1 MPWPGKLGL
10 SCRYYP
16 FYTRRQI
23 FFESEDYVVKWKKKE
38 GFFER
43 FFGISKNGSTMK
55 IEILAGI
62 TTFITI
68 AYILILNP
76 QILADPYVIMGDTAM
91 AEKISN
97 GVFIGTCIGA
107 FIGTIL
113 CALYAKVPF
122 AQAPGMGLNAF
133 FAYTVVLGMG
143 YSYNEALVIVFISGI
158 FFIVITAI
166 GLREAIIRSIPD
178 AVKMAI
184 TPGIGLFITIIGL
197 KNAGLVVSNNV
208 TLVSMVDFAQWRT
221 DSGNITLICGAL
233 VALIGLI
240 VIGVLHAKKV
250 KGSILFGIIAATIF
264 GIPLGVT
271 KLSAFDM
278 NLAAKFRDFTEISL
292 FKMDFSGLFAGEN
305 VINTILTVTMLVL
318 SFSLVNM
325 FDSIGTLMG
334 AAKQSGMIDNNG
346 EIIHMKEALMSD
358 AISTAAGAMVGTSTV
373 TTVVESSAGIAAGGK
388 TGMTSLV
395 TALLF
400 LAAIIFAP
408 IVNIVPGSA
417 TAPALIFVGILMLG
431 NIKDVDF
438 SDMTN
443 ALPAFCTIVFMPF
456 TYSIANGVAVGLIMY
471 CFIKLFTGKK
481 NEIKT
486 LTWIISLIFIF
497 RYAFMTLG

>member
-1 MPWPGKLGL
+1 MECSFSKWKTCGTGK
-10 SCRYYP
+10 
-16 FYTRRQI
+16 QK
-23 FFESEDYVVKWKKKE
+23 FFEREDYSKMEEKKD

-55 IEILAGI
+55 IEVLAGV

-76 QILADPYVIMGDTAM
+76 QILADPYVIMGDAAM
-91 AEKISN
+91 AGKISN
-97 GVFIGTCIGA
+97 GVFIGTYIGA
-107 FIGTIL
+107 
-113 CALYAKVPF
+113 
-122 AQAPGMGLNAF
+122 
-133 FAYTVVLGMG
+133 
-143 YSYNEALVIVFISGI
+143 FISGI
-158 FFIVITAI
+158 FFIVITAV

-178 AVKMAI
+178 AVKLAI

-197 KNAGLVVSNNV
+197 KNAGLVVSNPS
-208 TLVSMVDFAQWRT
+208 TLVSMVDFAQWRSE
-221 DSGNITLICGAL
+221 DGNMALVCGAL
-233 VALIGLI
+233 VALVGLV
-240 VIGVLHAKKV
+240 VIGVLHAKNV
-250 KGSILFGIIAATIF
+250 KGSILLGIVAATIV

-278 NLAAKFRDFTEISL
+278 NIGAKFADFFEVS
-292 FKMDFSGLFAGEN
+292 FMKMDFGGMFSGKNPVDTFF
-305 VINTILTVTMLVL
+305 TVLMLVI

-334 AAKQSGMIDNNG
+334 AAKQSGMIDKDG

-373 TTVVESSAGIAAGGK
+373 TTVVESSAGIAAGGR

-400 LAAIIFAP
+400 LASIIFAP
-408 IVNIVPGSA
+408 IVGIVPGAA

-443 ALPAFCTIVFMPF
+443 ALPAFCTIVLMPF

-471 CFIKLFTGKK
+471 CLIKLFTGK
-481 NEIKT
+481 IKDVRV
-486 LTWIISLIFIF
+486 LTAIISIVFVL

>member
-1 MPWPGKLGL
+1 M
-10 SCRYYP
+10 R
-16 FYTRRQI
+16 
-23 FFESEDYVVKWKKKE
+23 
-38 GFFER
+38 
-43 FFGISKNGSTMK
+43 
-55 IEILAGI
+55 IEVLAGV

-76 QILADPYVIMGDTAM
+76 QILSDPYMIMGDTVM
-91 AEKISN
+91 AGKISN

-158 FFIVITAI
+158 FFIVITAV

-197 KNAGLVVSNNV
+197 KNAGLVVGNSA
-208 TLVSMVDFAQWRT
+208 TLVSMVDFAQWR
-221 DSGNITLICGAL
+221 SEEGNITLICGAL

-240 VIGVLHAKKV
+240 VIGVLHARNV
-250 KGSILFGIIAATIF
+250 KGSILYGILAATIA

-278 NLAAKFRDFTEISL
+278 NIGGKFSDFAEVSFL
-292 FKMDFSGLFAGEN
+292 KMDFAGLFSGEN
-305 VINTILTVTMLVL
+305 AVSTFLTVFMLVL

-334 AAKQSGMIDNNG
+334 AAKQSGMIDKDG
-346 EIIHMKEALMSD
+346 EIIHMKEA
-358 AISTAAGAMVGTSTV
+358 
-373 TTVVESSAGIAAGGK
+373 
-388 TGMTSLV
+388 
-395 TALLF
+395 
-400 LAAIIFAP
+400 
-408 IVNIVPGSA
+408 
-417 TAPALIFVGILMLG
+417 
-431 NIKDVDF
+431 
-438 SDMTN
+438 
-443 ALPAFCTIVFMPF
+443 
-456 TYSIANGVAVGLIMY
+456 
-471 CFIKLFTGKK
+471 
-481 NEIKT
+481 
-486 LTWIISLIFIF
+486 
-497 RYAFMTLG
+497 

>member
-1 MPWPGKLGL
+1 M
-10 SCRYYP
+10 
-16 FYTRRQI
+16 
-23 FFESEDYVVKWKKKE
+23 EKKD

-43 FFGISKNGSTMK
+43 FFGISKNGSTMR
-55 IEILAGI
+55 IEILAGV

-76 QILADPYVIMGDTAM
+76 QILADPYMIMGDGAM

-113 CALYAKVPF
+113 CSLYAKVPF
-122 AQAPGMGLNAF
+122 AQALGMGLNAF

-158 FFIVITAI
+158 FFIVITAV

-178 AVKMAI
+178 AVKLAI

-197 KNAGLVVSNNV
+197 KNAGLVVSNPS
-208 TLVSMVDFAQWRT
+208 TLVSMVDFAQWRSE
-221 DSGNITLICGAL
+221 DGNVTMICGAL

-240 VIGVLHAKKV
+240 VIGVLHSRNV
-250 KGSILFGIIAATIF
+250 KGSILFGIAAATIA

-278 NLAAKFRDFTEISL
+278 NIGEKFSDFAEVSFL
-292 FKMDFSGLFAGEN
+292 NMDFGGMFSGKN
-305 VINTILTVTMLVL
+305 PVDTCLTVAMLVV

-334 AAKQSGMIDNNG
+334 AAKQSGMIDKDG

-358 AISTAAGAMVGTSTV
+358 AISTAAGAMVGTSNLHGNN
-373 TTVVESSAGIAAGGK
+373 SSRIQRRYCCRGK
-388 TGMTSLV
+388 NG
-395 TALLF
+395 
-400 LAAIIFAP
+400 
-408 IVNIVPGSA
+408 NDQPGDSSSVSWLHYLC
-417 TAPALIFVGILMLG
+417 PGCGDCPWSG
-431 NIKDVDF
+431 NSSG
-438 SDMTN
+438 SD
-443 ALPAFCTIVFMPF
+443 LCG
-456 TYSIANGVAVGLIMY
+456 YS
-471 CFIKLFTGKK
+471 
-481 NEIKT
+481 
-486 LTWIISLIFIF
+486 
-497 RYAFMTLG
+497 YAQQH

>member
-1 MPWPGKLGL
+1 MECSFLKWKTCGTGK
-10 SCRYYP
+10 
-16 FYTRRQI
+16 QK
-23 FFESEDYVVKWKKKE
+23 FFEREDYSKMEEKKD

-55 IEILAGI
+55 IEVWAGV

-76 QILADPYVIMGDTAM
+76 QILADPYVIMGDAAM
-91 AEKISN
+91 AGKISN

-158 FFIVITAI
+158 FFIVITAV

-178 AVKMAI
+178 AVKLAI

-197 KNAGLVVSNNV
+197 KNAGLVVSNPS
-208 TLVSMVDFAQWRT
+208 TLVSMVDFAQWRSE
-221 DSGNITLICGAL
+221 DGNMALVCGAL
-233 VALIGLI
+233 VALVGLV
-240 VIGVLHAKKV
+240 VIGVLHAKNV
-250 KGSILFGIIAATIF
+250 KGSILLGIVAATIV

-278 NLAAKFRDFTEISL
+278 NIGAKFADFFEVS
-292 FKMDFSGLFAGEN
+292 FMKMDFGGMFSGKNPIDTFF
-305 VINTILTVTMLVL
+305 TVLMLVI

-334 AAKQSGMIDNNG
+334 AAKQSGMIDKDG

-373 TTVVESSAGIAAGGK
+373 TTVVESSAGIAAGGR

-400 LAAIIFAP
+400 LGSIIFAP
-408 IVNIVPGSA
+408 IVGIVPGAA

-471 CFIKLFTGKK
+471 CLIKLFTGK
-481 NEIKT
+481 IKDVRV
-486 LTWIISLIFIF
+486 LTAIISIVFVL